1 MVLRSRPLSP
11 HLQVYKLPVA
21 AVLSIMH
28 RASGLFLY
36 VGVTLLSWFFV
47 LSHYAMGCVASLLES
62 AAVSFCIKALSFLC
76 CVAFSYHYFNGVR
89 HLLWDCGV
97 GLSRGSVMVSGAFVV
112 FLTVAFTAALSFFVW
127 L

>member
-21 AVLSIMH
+21 AVLSIIH

-36 VGVTLLSWFFV
+36 VGVTLLSWLFV
-47 LSHYAMGCVASLLES
+47 LSRYSTGCVASFLEN
-62 AAVSFCIKALSFLC
+62 AAVSLCVKALSFLC

-97 GLSRGSVMVSGAFVV
+97 GLSKSSVAVSGAFVV
-112 FLTVAFTAALSFFVW
+112 FLTVAFTAALLFFVW